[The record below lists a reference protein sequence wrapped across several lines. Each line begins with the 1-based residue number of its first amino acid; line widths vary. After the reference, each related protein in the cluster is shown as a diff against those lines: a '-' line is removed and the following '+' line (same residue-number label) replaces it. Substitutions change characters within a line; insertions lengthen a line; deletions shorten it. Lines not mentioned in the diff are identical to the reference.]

1 MNANFS
7 FKRYQLLL
15 TKELKERNTMILKL
29 AGILSVTIIGIWL
42 TSILITGGEEVSPF
56 FRFSIM
62 STLLVFSMIIAPFN
76 LYKSYNHPKKGIDYA
91 LLPASVLEKYLSM
104 LTIVVI
110 ITPLVMILSLVTT
123 DVFLSLIT
131 PSVFPGFAINSN
143 NLGMIEISSIYEILI
158 LQWGFIFGNFL
169 FKKSKVTKTIFTAIG
184 IYLVLGLLLASTI
197 KVVYAEEINQMA
209 TFSVQVNSLDDLM
222 NSPALE
228 EVPAMRFVMYIIYA
242 VTYVII
248 PVGSLSG
255 TFLKMKNQQ
264 Y

>member
-1 MNANFS
+1 MKANFS
-7 FKRYQLLL
+7 FKRYQMLL

-29 AGILSVTIIGIWL
+29 AGILSLIIIGIWL
-42 TSILITGGEEVSPF
+42 TSILITGGEEVSTF
-56 FRFSIM
+56 FRFSMM
-62 STLLVFSMIIAPFN
+62 STLLVVSMIIAPFN

-91 LLPASVLEKYLSM
+91 LLPASVCEKYLSM

-110 ITPLVMILSLVTT
+110 ITPLAMILSLVAT

-131 PSVFPGFAINSN
+131 PSVFPGFAINAK
-143 NLGMIEISSIYEILI
+143 NLGMIDISSIYEILI

-169 FKKSKVTKTIFTAIG
+169 FKKSKVTKSIFAAIG
-184 IYLVLGLLLASTI
+184 IYLVLGLILASTV

-209 TFSVQVNSLDDLM
+209 SFSVQINSLDDLL
-222 NSPALE
+222 NNHTLK
-228 EVPAMRFVMYIIYA
+228 EVPAMRLVMYIIYA
-242 VTYVII
+242 VTYFII

>member
-1 MNANFS
+1 MKANFS
-7 FKRYQLLL
+7 FKRYQMLL
-15 TKELKERNTMILKL
+15 TKELKEINTMILKL
-29 AGILSVTIIGIWL
+29 AGILSLIIIGIWL

-56 FRFSIM
+56 FRFSMM
-62 STLLVFSMIIAPFN
+62 STLLVVSMIIAPFN
-76 LYKSYNHPKKGIDYA
+76 LYRSYNHPKKGIDYA
-91 LLPASVLEKYLSM
+91 LLPASVCEKYLSM

-110 ITPLVMILSLVTT
+110 ITPLAMILSLVAT

-131 PSVFPGFAINSN
+131 PSVFPGFAINAK
-143 NLGMIEISSIYEILI
+143 NLGMIDISSIYEILI

-169 FKKSKVTKTIFTAIG
+169 FKKSKVTKSIFAAIG
-184 IYLVLGLLLASTI
+184 IYLVLGLLLASTV

-209 TFSVQVNSLDDLM
+209 SFSVQINSLDDLL
-222 NSPALE
+222 NSPVLE
-228 EVPAMRFVMYIIYA
+228 KVPAMRLVMYIIYA